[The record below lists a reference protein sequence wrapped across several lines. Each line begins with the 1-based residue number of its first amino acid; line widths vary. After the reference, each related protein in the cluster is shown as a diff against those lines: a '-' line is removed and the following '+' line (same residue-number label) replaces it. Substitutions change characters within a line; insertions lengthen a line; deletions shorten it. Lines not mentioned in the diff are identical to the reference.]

1 MDGYLGKILKVD
13 LTKGEIAEETLNP
26 DYARMFVGGS
36 GLAARYIYDLADA
49 DTDPLGPENPLVFMT
64 GPLVGTRAPSCGRYV
79 ICARSPQTNLW
90 GESNIGGFLGPHLR
104 FAGYD
109 GIIVRGQA
117 AEPVYLVVRDGEAG
131 LREASHLWGLD
142 CYQTQETIKEELG
155 DPSVRVACI
164 GPGGER
170 LVKYASVIAGR
181 GRAAGRSG
189 MGAVMGS
196 KRLKAVACRGTGS
209 VPLAD
214 KDAFDEIARETLA
227 WVKDDVSSQV
237 FNQTGS
243 AGSANLCSML
253 GNMPNKYFMQGT
265 FDEVDN
271 ISGSTMAETILVG
284 TSGCFGC
291 VVQCGREVE
300 ITEGPYQ
307 LGRTDGPEYETVGAL
322 GSLLLIDDLAAVSYM
337 SHLCNRHGLDTI
349 STGVTL
355 GLAHYLYEEGIIGSG
370 DLGGVALS
378 WGDPEPAISL
388 IAMIANREGL
398 GDLLAEGSVAV
409 AREFGVEE
417 MTAHVHGLE
426 VGMHDPRAS
435 SGVTISYLTS
445 PRGACHNKSDA
456 YWLDFGR
463 TMEDIGIG
471 LVDRFE
477 EEGKAALMVRHQD
490 WRSASDALISCIA
503 VSFPAS
509 SLSKMLSAATG
520 WDVSDSGLL
529 IAGERILNLKRAL
542 NLLWGLK
549 TEDEKLPGLLLR
561 PLEEGG
567 TAQYVPDVERL
578 LSDYY
583 EVRKWDRRS
592 GRPTLEKLRQ
602 LDLAD
607 VAEELY

>member
-1 MDGYLGKILKVD
+1 VDGYLGKILKVD
-13 LTKGEIAEETLNP
+13 LTKGEIAEETLNR

-64 GPLVGTRAPSCGRYV
+64 GPLVGTRAPSCGKYV

-90 GESNIGGFLGPHLR
+90 GESSIGGFLGPHLR

-209 VPLAD
+209 VPLAN

-388 IAMIANREGL
+388 IEMIANREGL

-583 EVRKWDRRS
+583 EVRKWDRQS
-592 GRPTLEKLRQ
+592 GKPTLEKLRE

-607 VAEELY
+607 VAGELH